1 MLGHTKIEW
10 TIRQRLVVGF
20 LSVVMMFGVLMV
32 FQIREIG
39 QVNEVGKILYEQNY
53 QKAELAYEAD
63 INLLRINQAL
73 LNSFL
78 AVDAVVVEEQE
89 QIIAEQEKELEK
101 NLKGFR
107 ALAIP
112 SQISLIEVLESKDR
126 ELVQTMKETLELVEA
141 GRIDEAKEM
150 NRTTVRPIIDRF
162 NEDILKLIENVDER
176 SVIRYNEAKATY
188 EDFIK
193 FSLIGLALVTMTAIA
208 IAQLISRNVSK
219 RVGRSTSEMILSS
232 SELASVSS
240 RLRSNSQMTAAQSTQ
255 VASAAEEVCANVS
268 TMAAA
273 MEEMTA
279 SVREIARSAGEASSV
294 AENAVGVAAHTNATV
309 SKLGDSS
316 AEIGEVIAAITS
328 IAEQTNLLALNA
340 TIEAARAGEAGKG
353 FAVVANEVKEL
364 AKETAKAT
372 EDITGKIASIQA
384 DTGGA
389 VDAIGEISSIIT
401 QISDIQS
408 SIVTAVEEQLT
419 TTNEVARSVSSA
431 AVGSSEIA
439 ESIVNVADAAHMTS
453 LGAGSIQDAAT
464 VIASMAHHLEA
475 LVGSIK
481 KVGSPRNTSAIG
493 RLKGKPNEAR
503 KGDDKPALVK

>member
-10 TIRQRLVVGF
+10 TIKQRLVAGF
-20 LSVVMMFGVLMV
+20 LSVVMMFGVLTV
-32 FQIREIG
+32 FQIRELG
-39 QVNEVGKILYEQNY
+39 QVNEAGKILYEQNY

-63 INLLRINQAL
+63 LNLLRINRAL
-73 LNSFL
+73 LRSFL
-78 AVDAVVVEEQE
+78 AVDAVAVEEQE
-89 QIIAEQEKELEK
+89 QIIAEQEKELEE

-112 SQISLIEVLESKDR
+112 SQIPLIEVLESEDK
-126 ELVQTMKETLELVEA
+126 ELLQAMKETLELLEA

-150 NRTTVRPIIDRF
+150 NRTIVRPLIDRF
-162 NEDILKLIENVDER
+162 TEDIVKLIENVDER
-176 SVIRYNEAKATY
+176 SLVRYNEAKATY
-188 EDFIK
+188 KDSIK

-208 IAQLISRNVSK
+208 IALLISRNVSK
-219 RVGRSTSEMILSS
+219 RVAKSASEMILSS

-240 RLRSNSQMTAAQSTQ
+240 ELRSSSEMTAAQSTQ

-384 DTGGA
+384 DTSGA
-389 VDAIGEISSIIT
+389 VDAIGEISSIIA

-453 LGAGSIQDAAT
+453 QGAGSIQDAAT
-464 VIASMAHHLEA
+464 VIANMAHHLEA

-481 KVGSPRNTSAIG
+481 KVASPRNTSAIG
-493 RLKGKPNEAR
+493 RLKGTPNEAR
-503 KGDDKPALVK
+503 KRDDKRVLVK